1 VSRYS
6 VELTSA
12 AAKQVRK
19 LDGAARARVLRAL
32 AQLADEPRPS
42 GVKKLVGTDNAWRI
56 RVGDYRVIY
65 EINDGVV
72 VVVVFRVA
80 HRRDVY
86 DA

>member
-1 VSRYS
+1 MTRYS

-19 LDGAARARVLRAL
+19 LDAPARARVLRAL
-32 AQLADEPRPS
+32 AGLGDEPRPS

-65 EINDGVV
+65 EIDDGSV

-86 DA
+86 DG

>member
-1 VSRYS
+1 MTRYS

-19 LDGAARARVLRAL
+19 LDAPARARVLRAL
-32 AQLADEPRPS
+32 AGLADEPRPS

-65 EINDGVV
+65 EIDDGIV

-86 DA
+86 DG

>member
-1 VSRYS
+1 VTRYS

-19 LDGAARARVLRAL
+19 LDAPARARVLRAL
-32 AQLADEPRPS
+32 AGLADEPRPS

-65 EINDGVV
+65 EIDDGSV

-86 DA
+86 DG

>member
-1 VSRYS
+1 VTRYS

-19 LDGAARARVLRAL
+19 LDAAARARVLRAL
-32 AQLADEPRPS
+32 AGLADEPRPS

-65 EINDGVV
+65 EIDDGIV

-80 HRRDVY
+80 HRRDVS

>member
-1 VSRYS
+1 VTRYS

-19 LDGAARARVLRAL
+19 LDAAARARVLRAL
-32 AQLADEPRPS
+32 TGLADEPRPS

-65 EINDGVV
+65 EIDDGIV

>member
-1 VSRYS
+1 MTRYS

-19 LDGAARARVLRAL
+19 LDAPARARVLRAL
-32 AQLADEPRPS
+32 AGLADEPRPS

-65 EINDGVV
+65 EIDDGSV

-86 DA
+86 DG

>member
-1 VSRYS
+1 VTRYT

-19 LDGAARARVLRAL
+19 LDASARARVLRAL
-32 AQLADEPRPS
+32 AGLADEPRPS

-65 EINDGVV
+65 EIDDGIV

>member
-1 VSRYS
+1 VIRYS
-6 VELTSA
+6 VQLTSA

-19 LDGAARARVLRAL
+19 LDGAARTRVLRAL
-32 AQLADEPRPS
+32 AGLADEPRPS
-42 GVKKLVGTDNAWRI
+42 GVKKLVGIDNAWRI

-65 EINDGVV
+65 EIDDGIV

>member
-1 VSRYS
+1 MTRYS

-12 AAKQVRK
+12 AAKRVRK
-19 LDGAARARVLRAL
+19 LDAPARVRVLRAL
-32 AQLADEPRPS
+32 AGLADEPRPS

-65 EINDGVV
+65 EIDDGIV

-86 DA
+86 DG

>member
-1 VSRYS
+1 MTRYT

-19 LDGAARARVLRAL
+19 LDAPARGRVLRAL
-32 AQLADEPRPS
+32 AGLADEPRPS
-42 GVKKLVGTDNAWRI
+42 GVKKLVGSDNAWRI

-65 EINDGVV
+65 EIDDGIV

-80 HRRDVY
+80 HRRDVS